1 MYLPAH
7 FAQEC
12 DETLQRL
19 IADNPLGTL
28 ITIGADGLE
37 ANHIPF
43 LFDADAGPRG
53 TLRGHVARGNTAW
66 HDHAPDQEV
75 LVIFGGPQ
83 AYISPNWYPT
93 KGETHRVVPTYNY
106 AVVHAHGTLVA
117 RDDERWLRAFLG
129 RLTKTMEAPQAR
141 SWKMGDAPQDFLRE
155 MLVGIVG
162 IEIIVS
168 RLVGKWKVSQNRA
181 DVDRAGAADGLRV
194 AGGDERA
201 AMAALIEGRR

>member
-7 FAQEC
+7 FAEGR

-19 IADNPLGTL
+19 IADYPLGTL
-28 ITIGADGLE
+28 ITLGAEGLS

-66 HDHAPDQEV
+66 HDHAPDRDV

-106 AVVHAHGTLVA
+106 AVVHAYGTLVA
-117 RDDERWLRAFLG
+117 RDDEKWLRGFLG
-129 RLTKTMEAPQAR
+129 RLTKTMEAPQAQP
-141 SWKMGDAPQDFLRE
+141 WKMGDAPQGYLRE
-155 MLVGIVG
+155 MLGGIVG
-162 IEIIVS
+162 VEVVVS
-168 RLVGKWKVSQNRA
+168 RLIGKWKVSQNRTA
-181 DVDRAGAADGLRV
+181 ADRAGAAKGLRA
-194 AGGDERA
+194 AGGEERA
-201 AMAALIEGRR
+201 AMAALIEDER

>member
-7 FAQEC
+7 FAEGR
-12 DETLQRL
+12 DEVLQRL
-19 IADNPLGTL
+19 IADYPLGTL
-28 ITIGADGLE
+28 VTLGAEGLS

-43 LFDADAGPRG
+43 LFDAGAGPHG

-66 HDHAPDQEV
+66 HDHDPAREA

-117 RDDERWLRAFLG
+117 RDDEKWLRAFLG
-129 RLTKTMEAPQAR
+129 RLTKTMEAEQAQP
-141 SWKMGDAPQDFLRE
+141 WKMGDAPQGYLRE
-155 MLVGIVG
+155 MLGGIVG
-162 IEIIVS
+162 IEIVVS
-168 RLVGKWKVSQNRA
+168 RLVGKWKVSQNRVEA
-181 DVDRAGAADGLRV
+181 DRAGAVAGLRA
-194 AGGDERA
+194 AGGAERA
-201 AMAALIEGRR
+201 AMAALIEQER